1 MLACQIISQ
10 RIGDGIFKQWLF
22 CICDNFFSSPP
33 KYWRWSKSHSTP
45 KGIDLQYK
53 PHEFHSFFYNSTF
66 SRQKKVSNT
75 YLTIRAKRAD
85 IALSWSSSITSFYF
99 KEIQRSSKRKNTPI
113 LCWVPHIWHNVVMNQ
128 TSKFDINTTQNFPL
142 IRLL

>member
-1 MLACQIISQ
+1 MIILHMWQ
-10 RIGDGIFKQWLF
+10 FFLVVHQNIGDDLKVIL
-22 CICDNFFSSPP
+22 P
-33 KYWRWSKSHSTP
+33 P

-53 PHEFHSFFYNSTF
+53 LHEFHSFFYNSTF

-75 YLTIRAKRAD
+75 YLTIRAKRAC

-99 KEIQRSSKRKNTPI
+99 KEIQRRSKGQNTPI
-113 LCWVPHIWHNVVMNQ
+113 LWWVPQISHNVVMNQ